1 MNLNMTEHGL
11 DVNIS
16 YSESDDFDNAEI
28 LSLVNRLVEAL
39 RGVEDV
45 NISISSEFVIDADSD
60 EVLEH
65 MASKYEDSEEDHNED
80 ESDEDESDEEK
91 HDETK

>member
-16 YSESDDFDNAEI
+16 YSESDDFDNAEV

-45 NISISSEFVIDADSD
+45 NISISSEFVIDAD
-60 EVLEH
+60 EVLED
-65 MASKYEDSEEDHNED
+65 MASEYEEESDDEDDSED
-80 ESDEDESDEEK
+80 ESHDEDQKDT
-91 HDETK
+91 H